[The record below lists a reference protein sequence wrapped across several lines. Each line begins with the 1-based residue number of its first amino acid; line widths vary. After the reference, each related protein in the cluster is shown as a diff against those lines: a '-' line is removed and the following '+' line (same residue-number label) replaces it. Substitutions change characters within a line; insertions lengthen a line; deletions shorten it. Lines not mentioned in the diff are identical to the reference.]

1 MPDRRPVIGI
11 AAWRQTVEVWQ
22 SKMTIFQ
29 IDQAYVERVRTAGG
43 LPFLIPHV
51 PSDMLSDVVDR
62 IDGLILTGGDD
73 VDPRSYGETDQGDCM
88 HSDFEADQAEIALA
102 KQCIDAGIPILGA
115 CRGIQIINVAYGG
128 TLHQEM
134 TREGT
139 CHGLRPTVLDE
150 ILALRH
156 SIEIEPD
163 TRLAGILGTSPRTVN
178 TTHHQAIRD
187 LAPGFEVTAHAPDNT
202 IEAIEASN
210 GSYVIG
216 VQWHPEFFLADGNPN
231 FVLFEALVET
241 AGRAQ

>member
-1 MPDRRPVIGI
+1 MSDRRPVIGI

-29 IDQAYVERVRTAGG
+29 IDQAYVQRVYAAGG
-43 LPFLIPHV
+43 IPFLVPHV
-51 PSDMLSDVVDR
+51 PVNMLPDVVQR

-88 HSDFEADQAEIALA
+88 HCDFEADQAEIALV
-102 KQCIDAGIPILGA
+102 KQCIEANVPILGA
-115 CRGIQIINVAYGG
+115 CRGIQIFNVAFGG

-139 CHGLRPTVLDE
+139 CHGPRPTILDE

-156 SIEIEPD
+156 SIEIEPG
-163 TRLAGILGTSPRTVN
+163 TRLAGILGTSPRIVN

-187 LAPGFEVTAHAPDNT
+187 LANGFEVTARAPDNT
-202 IEAIEASN
+202 IEAIEANN
-210 GSYVIG
+210 GNYVIG
-216 VQWHPEFFLADGNPN
+216 VQWHPEKLLPPDCQE
-231 FVLFEALVET
+231 LFDDLVHVA
-241 AGRAQ
+241 AG